1 VFASGGYQVPTTWD
15 ELTALTRRMIADGR
29 TPWCVAARWEPE
41 SGWSIASWLDAL
53 VLRTGGPELYDRW
66 TRHEVAFDDEAVRR
80 AGRLLDD
87 VLFAPGSVFGGQAEM
102 LSRDLLAALD
112 PMTEDPPACLMS
124 EGGDLINGVQPAD
137 DYDFFYLP
145 PVLPT
150 IKPPMILS
158 GMAVAVLSDRPEV
171 RELVRFL
178 SRPGWGVEGARQPVD
193 RFIPARRTL
202 NVTACVDP
210 AANVATNGW
219 RVRLCQDVRAAL
231 DSGNWRFD
239 AMLSMPPSVTL
250 PFVRGMVDYV
260 QSGRGSLDQILV
272 KLDRAWPTS

>member
-1 VFASGGYQVPTTWD
+1 MSK
-15 ELTALTRRMIADGR
+15 
-29 TPWCVAARWEPE
+29 
-41 SGWSIASWLDAL
+41 
-53 VLRTGGPELYDRW
+53 
-66 TRHEVAFDDEAVRR
+66 
-80 AGRLLDD
+80 
-87 VLFAPGSVFGGQAEM
+87 
-102 LSRDLLAALD
+102 
-112 PMTEDPPACLMS
+112 DPPACLMT

-137 DYDFFYLP
+137 DYDYFYLP
-145 PVLPT
+145 PVIPT
-150 IKPPMILS
+150 IKPPMIMW

-178 SRPGWGVEGARQPVD
+178 SRSGWGVEGARQPVD

-239 AMLSMPPSVTL
+239 ASLSMPPAVTL
-250 PFVRGMVDYV
+250 RVRAGNDRLRGV
-260 QSGRGSLDQILV
+260 GRGQPRPHPRRPRPRLADELT
-272 KLDRAWPTS
+272 PTHR